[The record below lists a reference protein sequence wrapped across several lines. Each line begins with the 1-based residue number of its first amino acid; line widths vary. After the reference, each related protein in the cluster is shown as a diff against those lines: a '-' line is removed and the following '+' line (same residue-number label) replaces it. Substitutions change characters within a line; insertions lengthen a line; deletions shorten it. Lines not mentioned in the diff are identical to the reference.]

1 MQRKNI
7 GVYCLKAKVGAC
19 INEPRS
25 QMATIEG
32 RGSNIGLM
40 LGAR

>member
-7 GVYCLKAKVGAC
+7 GICCLRAKVGAY
-19 INEPRS
+19 IDEPRS

-32 RGSNIGLM
+32 KGSNIGLM